1 MKQLNF
7 FYPLSVVLLISTLS
21 SCSHNK
27 LKDVDISG
35 VKITLVKL
43 LRMDEDVFLT
53 KPDAFKQE
61 AQKMKVKYGNFYN
74 SFIFDVINH
83 GEEHDSVYKALGL
96 FVQDKDMKEV
106 FSQSRKVFRDNEIE
120 SIENQLTDGLKHL
133 KYHLPQTVLPKQ
145 YVSFI
150 SGFNY
155 NITTMDSTLGI
166 GLDMYLGSDNK
177 YYQMLQ
183 YPKYKV
189 RCMNTNYVVSDAIKG
204 WLIHCYDKNEQL
216 NNLLN
221 HMIFY
226 GKLYYALDA
235 ALPDVEDSIKIQ
247 YNTVQM
253 KYCKSYQKN
262 LWAYFTEQNRLYNN
276 DLKELAPLISDGPFT
291 SAISKECPPRIA
303 MYVGWQVVRAYMNK
317 NADVTVEKLMNTDA
331 QTILSK
337 SKYKP

>member
-1 MKQLNF
+1 
-7 FYPLSVVLLISTLS
+7 
-21 SCSHNK
+21 
-27 LKDVDISG
+27 
-35 VKITLVKL
+35 
-43 LRMDEDVFLT
+43 MDEDIFLT
-53 KPDAFKQE
+53 KPGAFKEE
-61 AQKMKVKYGNFYN
+61 AEKMKIKYGSFYN

-106 FSQSRKVFRDNEIE
+106 FNQSKKAFTDETIA
-120 SIENQLTDGLKHL
+120 SIENQLTDGFKYL

-166 GLDMYLGSDNK
+166 GLDMYLGSENK

-183 YPKYKV
+183 YPKYKA
-189 RCMNTNYVVSDAIKG
+189 RCMNADYIVSDAIKG

-247 YNTVQM
+247 YTTVQM
-253 KYCKSYQKN
+253 KYCKNYQKN
-262 LWAYFTEQNRLYNN
+262 LWAYFTQQNRLYNN
-276 DLKELAPLISDGPFT
+276 DLKELGPLISDGPFT
-291 SAISKECPPRIA
+291 APISKECPPRIA
-303 MYVGWQVVRAYMNK
+303 MYTGWQVVRAYMNK
-317 NADVTVEKLMNTDA
+317 NADVSVEKLMNTDA

>member
-1 MKQLNF
+1 
-7 FYPLSVVLLISTLS
+7 
-21 SCSHNK
+21 
-27 LKDVDISG
+27 VDISG
-35 VKITLVKL
+35 VQITPVKL
-43 LRMDEDVFLT
+43 LHMDEDLFLT

-83 GEEHDSVYKALGL
+83 GEEHDSVYKALSL
-96 FVQDKDMKEV
+96 FVQDKDMKQV
-106 FSQSRKVFRDNEIE
+106 FDQSKKIFTDGEIA
-120 SIENQLTDGLKHL
+120 SIENQLSDGLKRL
-133 KYHLPQTVLPKQ
+133 KHHLPQTVLPKQ

-166 GLDMYLGSDNK
+166 GLDMYLGSENK

-253 KYCKSYQKN
+253 KYCKNYQKN

-303 MYVGWQVVRAYMNK
+303 MYIGWQIVRAYMNK